1 MKSKDENQT
10 KVKNNKEVDSKRKK
24 FLNKVAMAT
33 AFVGV
38 TGIGIQNLPE
48 VKEVSAMMKVP
59 GSRPTTPSLKPGG
72 MFAGT
77 TGGFRPVSPSVGIG
91 KNPISSPIKNPVTGT
106 TGSPIKN
113 PVTGTTGKNPTN
125 STGIPSGNTGSLV
138 NKFENMN
145 SGSGN
150 TPISTKPPSTSTNKP
165 ITAPPKP
172 NTGTG
177 IGTTAPPK
185 PNTGTQ
191 SKPNT
196 GTGTGTTTAPS
207 KPNTGTQSKPQTGNT
222 TTGSTQNKPGG
233 NTNSDSGKK
242 PVITQTNSGGSTAG
256 KPGGS
261 LTNKPGGSTTGGT
274 SQNGSK
280 PGTSGTGQNTSK
292 PGTSGSGNSAG
303 ASGSTAGKPGSG
315 SLTNKPGGST
325 TGGTSQNGSK
335 PGTSGT
341 GQNTSK
347 PGASTTNSGGKPNN
361 RPSGSSSNSLV
372 VEDTPT
378 NTGRVSST
386 TTNNTTNTTQTG
398 GKDRFGK
405 IMGII
410 GLVSTV
416 AFLGTSV
423 AGILQGE
430 RSLEAQREL
439 QEEAIKAQQ
448 QLAENQ
454 QREEYEKLAAQLGG
468 TYDPDKGVIILP
480 DGSILNVV
488 TGIVTYPDGS
498 WVDQNGNLHLPGGGT
513 IDKDGNI
520 NLDGIGTIDKD
531 GNLVLE
537 DGSGHFD
544 SDGNFHP
551 SGEINTV
558 KGVSGGVGF
567 GGMYIDT
574 SFGGMKVSNQSGNYG
589 SKAYDKGAY
598 DEALAKSQSHSSV
611 EEGIFTAREYDAIVN
626 LILSAKLNE
635 NIAKQME
642 KDGQLTSDQ
651 LEVVLKLLNNFNS
664 SGKI

>member
-10 KVKNNKEVDSKRKK
+10 KVKHDKEVDSKRKK

-59 GSRPTTPSLKPGG
+59 TTRPPSPSLKPGG
-72 MFAGT
+72 MFAGS

-91 KNPISSPIKNPVTGT
+91 KNPISSPIKNPVNNST
-106 TGSPIKN
+106 IKN
-113 PVTGTTGKNPTN
+113 PVTGTTGSAIKNPVTSSTN
-125 STGIPSGNTGSLV
+125 KPNNGTSTIKPGNTGTLV
-138 NKFENMN
+138 NKFEGMN
-145 SGSGN
+145 NGSGN

-177 IGTTAPPK
+177 
-185 PNTGTQ
+185 
-191 SKPNT
+191 
-196 GTGTGTTTAPS
+196 TGTTTAPS
-207 KPNTGTQSKPQTGNT
+207 KPNTGTSTGAPSKPNTGTNT
-222 TTGSTQNKPGG
+222 TTGSTNGSSQNKPGG
-233 NTNSDSGKK
+233 NTNLDSGKK

-261 LTNKPGGSTTGGT
+261 LTNKPGGSTTGGI

-315 SLTNKPGGST
+315 SLTSKPGGST

-347 PGASTTNSGGKPNN
+347 PGGATNNTGKPNN
-361 RPSGSSSNSLV
+361 RPSGSSSNSLAGD
-372 VEDTPT
+372 DTPT
-378 NTGRVSST
+378 NTRRVSST
-386 TTNNTTNTTQTG
+386 TTNNTTNNTTNTTQTG

-405 IMGII
+405 VMGVI

-430 RSLEAQREL
+430 KSLEAQREL

-468 TYDPDKGVIILP
+468 KYDPDRGVIVLP
-480 DGSILNVV
+480 DGSELNVV

-520 NLDGIGTIDKD
+520 NLDGIGTVDKD

-567 GGMYIDT
+567 GGMHLDT
-574 SFGGMKVSNQSGNYG
+574 QFGGMKVLNQSGNYG
-589 SKAYDKGAY
+589 YKAYDKNAY
-598 DEALAKSQSHSSV
+598 DEALAKSHSHSSV

-642 KDGQLTSDQ
+642 KDGQLTSAQ
-651 LEVVLKLLNNFNS
+651 LEVVLKLLDSFNS

>member
-1 MKSKDENQT
+1 
-10 KVKNNKEVDSKRKK
+10 
-24 FLNKVAMAT
+24 
-33 AFVGV
+33 
-38 TGIGIQNLPE
+38 
-48 VKEVSAMMKVP
+48 
-59 GSRPTTPSLKPGG
+59 
-72 MFAGT
+72 
-77 TGGFRPVSPSVGIG
+77 
-91 KNPISSPIKNPVTGT
+91 
-106 TGSPIKN
+106 
-113 PVTGTTGKNPTN
+113 
-125 STGIPSGNTGSLV
+125 
-138 NKFENMN
+138 
-145 SGSGN
+145 
-150 TPISTKPPSTSTNKP
+150 
-165 ITAPPKP
+165 
-172 NTGTG
+172 
-177 IGTTAPPK
+177 
-185 PNTGTQ
+185 
-191 SKPNT
+191 
-196 GTGTGTTTAPS
+196 
-207 KPNTGTQSKPQTGNT
+207 
-222 TTGSTQNKPGG
+222 
-233 NTNSDSGKK
+233 
-242 PVITQTNSGGSTAG
+242 
-256 KPGGS
+256 
-261 LTNKPGGSTTGGT
+261 
-274 SQNGSK
+274 
-280 PGTSGTGQNTSK
+280 
-292 PGTSGSGNSAG
+292 
-303 ASGSTAGKPGSG
+303 
-315 SLTNKPGGST
+315 
-325 TGGTSQNGSK
+325 
-335 PGTSGT
+335 
-341 GQNTSK
+341 
-347 PGASTTNSGGKPNN
+347 
-361 RPSGSSSNSLV
+361 
-372 VEDTPT
+372 
-378 NTGRVSST
+378 
-386 TTNNTTNTTQTG
+386 
-398 GKDRFGK
+398 
-405 IMGII
+405 MGII

-480 DGSILNVV
+480 DGSTLNVVTGIVTYPDGSWVDQNGNLHLPGGGTIDKDGNDKGVIILPDGSTLNVV

-567 GGMYIDT
+567 GGMYIGTIDKDGNLVLEDGSGHFDSDGNFHPSGEINTVKGVSGGVGFGGMYIDT

-598 DEALAKSQSHSSV
+598 DEAFAKSQSHSSV